1 MPISL
6 NYKFLLRITGWLVG
20 ATAILSVLLIQ
31 ILEHHEE
38 SVPLWGQNSISTDL
52 LVFSPLLAFLI
63 GFIATKLTHRAL
75 LSKKVLPLHWHL
87 KSQTLIDRL
96 PGHILHRAFMLS
108 LAGAMVAGI
117 ILMLFRLR
125 HIEHISYQEYL
136 IMFLLH
142 SVSLAG
148 AITVMAVYRALG
160 DKSMLREAK
169 TKKESPSTR

>member
-1 MPISL
+1 MRISL
-6 NYKFLLRITGWLVG
+6 NYKFLLQITGWLVG
-20 ATAILSVLLIQ
+20 ATAMLSVLLMLV
-31 ILEHHEE
+31 LEHHTEV
-38 SVPLWGQNSISTDL
+38 VPLWGQKSISTDL

-108 LAGAMVAGI
+108 LAGVLVAGI
-117 ILMLFRLR
+117 MLMLFRLR
-125 HIEHISYQEYL
+125 HIENISFQEYL

-142 SVSLAG
+142 AVSLAG
-148 AITVMAVYRALG
+148 AITVMAFYRALG
-160 DKSMLREAK
+160 DYK
-169 TKKESPSTR
+169 TVRNFNVKKESTSTK

>member
-1 MPISL
+1 MRISL
-6 NYKFLLRITGWLVG
+6 NYKFLFQITSWLVG
-20 ATAILSVLLIQ
+20 ATAMLGVLLMLL
-31 ILEHHEE
+31 LEHHAEV
-38 SVPLWGQNSISTDL
+38 VPLWGQKSISTDL
-52 LVFSPLLAFLI
+52 LIFSPLLAFLI

-108 LAGAMVAGI
+108 LAGVMVAGI
-117 ILMLFRLR
+117 TLMLFRIR
-125 HIEHISYQEYL
+125 HIDNISYQEYL

-142 SVSLAG
+142 AVSLAG

-160 DKSMLREAK
+160 DYAK
-169 TKKESPSTR
+169 IRSTKVKKESTSTQ